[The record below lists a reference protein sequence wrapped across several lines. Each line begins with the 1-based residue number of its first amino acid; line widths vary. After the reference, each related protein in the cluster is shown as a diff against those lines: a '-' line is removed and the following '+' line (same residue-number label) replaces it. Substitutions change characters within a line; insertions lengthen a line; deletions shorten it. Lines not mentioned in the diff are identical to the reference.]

1 MKKPAI
7 FFILFSYLAVF
18 FVPEIHAYS
27 IEHGKTYIE
36 GYNIYE
42 VFNPTHPDIYKCS
55 NLVRNPAHLPVDY
68 NHFHITLSDSQMFG
82 FSNSVNPSSNIQAT
96 SSPLSFPCNFSFAT
110 FAPSNDLL
118 NELNIVT
125 ARHSLLPR
133 NPVLLN

>member
-55 NLVRNPAHLPVDY
+55 NLVRNPVHFPADY
-68 NHFHITLSDSQMFG
+68 THFHIKLSDSQMSDFI
-82 FSNSVNPSSNIQAT
+82 NRVNPSSNIQTTT
-96 SSPLSFPCNFSFAT
+96 SPFPSRSNFVFAPL
-110 FAPSNDLL
+110 APSNDSLS
-118 NELNIVT
+118 EFDIRT
-125 ARHSLLPR
+125 AGHSSQSL